1 MNQKKIV
8 FEVSPEFL
16 DNDVRSLFMA
26 FYPGALIVRAG
37 AQEAAKAAADPSSD
51 RPADLTADVK
61 LEPIENASAAVSI
74 RLSDESGTK
83 ERRSAPVSDPDDRK
97 DIRTACKCLLYRMLE
112 AKNGRSLPW
121 GTLTGIRPTKIARTM
136 LMEGSSEEEA
146 VRYMEDE
153 MLCSPEKTQ
162 LSLDIAKR
170 EIRLLKGLDYEDGYS
185 LYIGIP
191 FCPTT
196 CAYCSFTSY
205 PISRF
210 AKQVDA
216 YLDAVEREVILT
228 AELFA
233 GKKLNTIY
241 FGGGTP
247 TTLEPEQLDRLCIMI
262 GKHFDLTNVREWTVE
277 AGRPDSITADK
288 LRVLKKH
295 PVTRI
300 SINPQTMKEETLKLI
315 GRRHTVAQIRDA
327 FAMARELGFNNINMD
342 IIVGLPDET
351 PEDVEHTLQEIAKLG
366 PDSLT
371 VHSLA
376 IKRAARLN
384 IQKEDFANSQSV
396 NSESLM
402 ELTAEYAAKMGLLPY
417 YLYRQKNMTG
427 NLENVG
433 YAREG
438 LEGIYNILIMEEVQS
453 IVALG
458 AGAVTKALFENGR
471 IERCENVK
479 DIKTYLEKTDEM
491 LDRKRRL
498 FAKTE

>member
-1 MNQKKIV
+1 MCI
-8 FEVSPEFL
+8 
-16 DNDVRSLFMA
+16 R
-26 FYPGALIVRAG
+26 
-37 AQEAAKAAADPSSD
+37 D
-51 RPADLTADVK
+51 R
-61 LEPIENASAAVSI
+61 
-74 RLSDESGTK
+74 
-83 ERRSAPVSDPDDRK
+83 
-97 DIRTACKCLLYRMLE
+97 
-112 AKNGRSLPW
+112 
-121 GTLTGIRPTKIARTM
+121 
-136 LMEGSSEEEA
+136 
-146 VRYMEDE
+146 
-153 MLCSPEKTQ
+153 
-162 LSLDIAKR
+162 SLDIAKR

-247 TTLEPEQLDRLCIMI
+247 TTLEPEQLDRLCAMI
-262 GKHFDLTNVREWTVE
+262 EEHFDLTNVREWTVE

-300 SINPQTMKEETLKLI
+300 SINPQTMKEETLRLI

>member
-1 MNQKKIV
+1 M
-8 FEVSPEFL
+8 
-16 DNDVRSLFMA
+16 
-26 FYPGALIVRAG
+26 
-37 AQEAAKAAADPSSD
+37 
-51 RPADLTADVK
+51 
-61 LEPIENASAAVSI
+61 IE
-74 RLSDESGTK
+74 
-83 ERRSAPVSDPDDRK
+83 
-97 DIRTACKCLLYRMLE
+97 
-112 AKNGRSLPW
+112 
-121 GTLTGIRPTKIARTM
+121 
-136 LMEGSSEEEA
+136 
-146 VRYMEDE
+146 
-153 MLCSPEKTQ
+153 
-162 LSLDIAKR
+162 
-170 EIRLLKGLDYEDGYS
+170 
-185 LYIGIP
+185 
-191 FCPTT
+191 
-196 CAYCSFTSY
+196 
-205 PISRF
+205 
-210 AKQVDA
+210 
-216 YLDAVEREVILT
+216 
-228 AELFA
+228 
-233 GKKLNTIY
+233 
-241 FGGGTP
+241 
-247 TTLEPEQLDRLCIMI
+247 
-262 GKHFDLTNVREWTVE
+262 KHFDLTNVREWTVE